1 MDEFDWEWQRLRAE
15 SAFKD
20 LEGDA
25 FETQFQSVAKSLWK
39 EDFTPTIPMGR
50 RGDLKCDGFRASTGS
65 VYQCYGPR
73 YGQTNVDDALTK
85 IDEDFRGAK
94 AHWGTQLQEWKFV
107 VNLYRDKV
115 PSELVR
121 KIERLSEELEVP
133 AATLTRSDILDLI
146 KSLPAEER
154 VRLYGRAPR
163 ATDMA
168 RITYANL
175 GRALT
180 LIRRAISTD
189 PNEPVPLSADLATK
203 VTVNALS
210 DATRHFLSIGQTG
223 VGKVEEYLRDQPD
236 PEEPERMAQ
245 GFKARYAECVTSGLE
260 PDHTFGKMVIF
271 AGGGSGEAER
281 DTAALAIVTRFF
293 VTCQI
298 FEIPVESVA
307 P

>member
-1 MDEFDWEWQRLRAE
+1 MDAFDWEWQRLRAE
-15 SAFKD
+15 SELKD

-25 FETQFQSVAKSLWK
+25 FETRFQSVAKSLWQ
-39 EDFTPTIPMGR
+39 EDFMSTIPMGR
-50 RGDLKCDGFRASTGS
+50 RGDLKCDGFRTSTGT

-73 YGQTNVDDALTK
+73 YGKANVDDALTK

-94 AHWGTQLQEWKFV
+94 EQWGTLLKEWKFV
-107 VNLYRDKV
+107 VNLYRDKL

-121 KIERLSEELEVP
+121 KVGQLADELKVP
-133 AATLTRSDILDLI
+133 AGPLTRSDILDLI
-146 KSLPAEER
+146 RSLPAEER
-154 VRLYGRAPR
+154 GRLYGRAPR

-180 LIRRAISTD
+180 LIRRAIATD

-203 VTVNALS
+203 VTFNALS

-223 VGKVEEYLRDQPD
+223 VTKVEEYLRDQPD

-245 GFKARYAECVTSGLE
+245 GFKARYAECLTSSLE
-260 PDHTFGKMVIF
+260 PDHIFREMVIF
-271 AGGGSGEAER
+271 AGGGTGEAER

-298 FEIPVESVA
+298 FKVPIVGSV